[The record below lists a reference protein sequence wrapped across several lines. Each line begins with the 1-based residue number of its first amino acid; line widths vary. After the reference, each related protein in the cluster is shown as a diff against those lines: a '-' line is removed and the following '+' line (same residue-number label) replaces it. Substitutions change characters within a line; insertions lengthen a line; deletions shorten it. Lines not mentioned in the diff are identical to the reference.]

1 MSYIS
6 ELMGLDKLF
15 FALLVALVLY
25 WLISSKGRKK
35 TEGDFDKYYREV
47 INSDKYKVKGQY
59 DSK

>member
-6 ELMGLDKLF
+6 ELIGLDKVI
-15 FALLVALVLY
+15 FAFIIALVLY
-25 WLISSKGRKK
+25 WIISSKGKK
-35 TEGDFDKYYREV
+35 KSESEFDKYYEDI